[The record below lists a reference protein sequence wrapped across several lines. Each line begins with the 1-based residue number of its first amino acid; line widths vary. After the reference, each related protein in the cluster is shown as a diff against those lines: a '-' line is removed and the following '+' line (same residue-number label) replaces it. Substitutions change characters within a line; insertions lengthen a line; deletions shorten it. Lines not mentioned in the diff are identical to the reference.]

1 MGGRDILK
9 ELLQKLLQSL
19 SSKDGQSKK
28 TIYLMIIAL
37 VALFL
42 LLLGNSFTSKK
53 DHSNQSDQLKLQ
65 EPLEQNE
72 QETMK
77 RDTSKESVGNDLESS
92 YEEDLKKMLEKI
104 QGVSEVDVMVNLD
117 STDVKIYEKDLI
129 KGQQT
134 TDESDNNGGIRKVED
149 QTEETQ
155 IVLVRQGDKEVP
167 LLVQTKK
174 PKVRGV
180 FVVAKGVDQATVKMW
195 VIEAVAKV
203 LDVPTHKVSVMPKN

>member
-9 ELLQKLLQSL
+9 ELLEKISQFISNKNGP
-19 SSKDGQSKK
+19 SKR
-28 TIYLMIIAL
+28 TIYVIIIAL
-37 VALFL
+37 AALFL
-42 LLLGNSFTSKK
+42 ILLGNLFTPEK
-53 DHSNQSDQLKLQ
+53 DNTTELDKIEIQDPLDQKD
-65 EPLEQNE
+65 

-77 RDTSKESVGNDLESS
+77 KDISTETLVHELESS
-92 YEEDLKKMLEKI
+92 YEEDLKGMLEKI

-117 STDVKIYEKDLI
+117 STDVKVYEKNLI

-134 TDESDNNGGIRKVED
+134 TDESDNNGGTRKVED

-155 IVLVRQGDKEVP
+155 VVLVRQGDQEVP
-167 LLVQTKK
+167 LLIQTKK

-180 FVVAKGVDQATVKMW
+180 FVVANGAEHATTKMW